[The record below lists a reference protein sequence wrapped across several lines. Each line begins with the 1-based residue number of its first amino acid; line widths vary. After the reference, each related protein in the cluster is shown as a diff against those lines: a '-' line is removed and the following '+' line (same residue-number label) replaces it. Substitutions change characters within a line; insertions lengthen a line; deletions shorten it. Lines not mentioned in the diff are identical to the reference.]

1 MLEVRDIQASVRE
14 KVLNNY
20 TAQGDSTGSKPRPIE
35 DFRAISEGDMLFSR
49 QLVDREFYKR
59 ARNFS
64 AQNSKE
70 GKAFERFEQQMRSGQ
85 ETRKR
90 ARHREFM

>member
-20 TAQGDSTGSKPRPIE
+20 TAQHDSVTKPRPIE

-49 QLVDREFYKR
+49 QLVDRDFYKR

-70 GKAFERFEQQMRSGQ
+70 GKAFERFEQ
-85 ETRKR
+85 
-90 ARHREFM
+90 